1 MLFRSNYRGDRMKSM
16 IELAF
21 IYETKN
27 MKNIKIDKDLEEA
40 KKKILT
46 NIERMKFTKEFIN
59 EFISMYDKEQL
70 YKIMAVMQ
78 REIQRRTRN
87 EINNNLL

>member
-1 MLFRSNYRGDRMKSM
+1 MKSM